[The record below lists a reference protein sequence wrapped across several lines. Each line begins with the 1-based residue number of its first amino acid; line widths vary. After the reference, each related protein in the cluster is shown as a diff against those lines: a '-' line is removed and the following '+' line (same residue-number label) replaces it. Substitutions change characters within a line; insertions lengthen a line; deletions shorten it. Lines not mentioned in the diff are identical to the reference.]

1 MENMVTMNLA
11 DYDELKET
19 INNQKKY
26 IEELTRN
33 RVEELKDI
41 FQLDPSYN
49 GAGIYIDATEV
60 IKEIYGEEIE
70 IKGVKH
76 ILAKERLTSQLYSVY
91 KEVTEETEEEE

>member
-1 MENMVTMNLA
+1 MENMVTMNLE
-11 DYDELKET
+11 DYDELRET

-33 RVEELKDI
+33 RVEELKSI

-49 GAGIYIDATEV
+49 GAGIYIDATDI

-70 IKGVKH
+70 IKGAKH
-76 ILAKERLTSQLYSVY
+76 TLAKERLTSQLYSVY